1 MKIGKPDKMF
11 SRFEVNGRR
20 IVMSRNGINGAAR
33 PIKNCSRQDVYEAMA
48 DIYNEFYFKEIDT
61 DKMIP
66 IEWLKKWEEKHKND
80 PCYCNFVTDEILAD
94 WEKENERLC

>member
-1 MKIGKPDKMF
+1 MKIGKSDKLF
-11 SRFEVNGRR
+11 SNFEVNGRS

-61 DKMIP
+61 DRMIP
-66 IEWLKKWEEKHKND
+66 IEWLRMWFTKKGSLIGIILMG
-80 PCYCNFVTDEILAD
+80 EIESD
-94 WEKENERLC
+94 WEKENETSR